1 MYLYALATCTCTC
14 KSLDSAD
21 APSHLAGSW
30 PLQKPGRLA
39 YLTYSTVTRI
49 REAGV
54 GEAQLAQ
61 RHVRAVARKI
71 VDVVDADAAV
81 LAGRRRT
88 LVYVRLTL
96 CTYNDGLKAFD
107 VAPCLRLYAVL
118 QYTCMYSTC
127 TCTCR

>member
-14 KSLDSAD
+14 KCKSLDSAD
-21 APSHLAGSW
+21 APSRLAASW
-30 PLQKPGRLA
+30 PLQEPERLT
-39 YLTYSTVTRI
+39 YLAYSTVARI

-54 GEAQLAQ
+54 GEAELAQ

-88 LVYVRLTL
+88 LVYVRLAL

-107 VAPCLRLYAVL
+107 IDPYLRLYAAL
-118 QYTCMYSTC
+118 QYTCMYMYMYM
-127 TCTCR
+127 

>member
-21 APSHLAGSW
+21 TPSRLAGSW
-30 PLQKPGRLA
+30 PLQEPERLT
-39 YLTYSTVTRI
+39 YLAYSTVARI

-54 GEAQLAQ
+54 GEAELAQ
-61 RHVRAVARKI
+61 CHVRAVARKI

-88 LVYVRLTL
+88 FVYVRLTL
-96 CTYNDGLKAFD
+96 CTYNDD
-107 VAPCLRLYAVL
+107 LRYV
-118 QYTCMYSTC
+118 
-127 TCTCR
+127 